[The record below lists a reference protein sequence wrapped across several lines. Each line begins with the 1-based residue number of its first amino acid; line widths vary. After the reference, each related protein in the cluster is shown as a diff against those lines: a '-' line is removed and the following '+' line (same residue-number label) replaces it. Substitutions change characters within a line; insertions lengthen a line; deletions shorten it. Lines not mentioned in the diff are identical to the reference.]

1 MNFQSDSVDH
11 IENSITLN
19 LPAFGTANPRVWF
32 TQLEAFFRYRRITS
46 QETMFSL
53 VTAHLPNDIASEVID
68 IIDPMPTE
76 QPYTTLKAAILKR
89 TTVSDE
95 ARLPH
100 LLSGLELGDR
110 LPSQLLRHMRSL
122 AGNFKINDTI
132 LRQLWCKCLPSNT
145 NAILSTQEEGV
156 SLDKLAEMADKV
168 HECFFSK
175 PNCGVNV
182 VKQETSPDAQTSLM
196 ERLSRLELK
205 IDQITRR
212 PARNRRFSRSSSR
225 HRPHRSPQQSTSNNN
240 PICYFHRRFKHKAR
254 KCEKPCTFKQRSNM
268 DQGNSLASQ

>member
-1 MNFQSDSVDH
+1 MNFQSESVDP
-11 IENSITLN
+11 IENLITIN

-32 TQLEAFFRYRRITS
+32 TQMEAFFRYRKITS

-53 VTAHLPNDIASEVID
+53 VTAHLPNDIATEVID
-68 IIDPMPTE
+68 IIDPMPAE

-95 ARLPH
+95 ARLQR

-110 LPSQLLRHMRSL
+110 TPSQLLRHMRSL
-122 AGNFKINDTI
+122 AGNFKLNDTI

-145 NAILSTQEEGV
+145 NAILSTQEDSV

-168 HECFFSK
+168 HECFFAK
-175 PNCGVNV
+175 PNGGVNA
-182 VKQETSPDAQTSLM
+182 VKQETPTESHASLI
-196 ERLSRLELK
+196 ERLSCLELK
-205 IDQITRR
+205 IDQITRKQPR
-212 PARNRRFSRSSSR
+212 DRRLSRSSSR
-225 HRPHRSPQQSTSNNN
+225 YRRNKSPQPPGHNSE

-254 KCEKPCTFKQRSNM
+254 KCEQPCTFQQRNSQ
-268 DQGNSLASQ
+268 DQGNSLAKQ